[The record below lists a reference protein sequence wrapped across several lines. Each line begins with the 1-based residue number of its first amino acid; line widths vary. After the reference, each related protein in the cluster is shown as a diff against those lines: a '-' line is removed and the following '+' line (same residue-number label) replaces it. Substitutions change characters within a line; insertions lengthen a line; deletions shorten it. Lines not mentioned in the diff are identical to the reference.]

1 MSDASQF
8 IFRKDLFQF
17 IKTKVRVHIKTSTNL
32 VPAVVHPDA
41 LLHVAEMNVDVPEK
55 CTSDD
60 ILNRLIAPLFSGMG
74 SFKFNIFDVKPWSIA
89 KQVISLKC

>member
-17 IKTKVRVHIKTSTNL
+17 IKTKVKEYISKQARTL
-32 VPAVVHPDA
+32 YQPVVHPDA
-41 LLHVAEMNVDVPEK
+41 LLHVAEMNFDVPEK

-60 ILNRLIAPLFSGMG
+60 ILNRLSVPLFSGMG
-74 SFKFNIFDVKPWSIA
+74 SFKFSTY
-89 KQVISLKC
+89 L